1 METSY
6 EHVPVM
12 CEEVLTLLAPAVASR
27 DAVMVDATLGLGGHA
42 QAFLDGFPSLNL
54 IGLDRDP
61 QAIEMARQRLAGFA
75 DRLEVHEST
84 YDQIG
89 VILGSRRADAVLF
102 DLGLSSLQI
111 DAPGRGFSY
120 ASASSPDEDGSP
132 GLGPT
137 VSDNLSMRMDGD
149 PAKLTAADV
158 VNTYSVED
166 LSHIFR
172 VYADEQYATRIAR
185 AIVTAREADPF
196 TTTARLAAVV
206 SAAVPVTRSRTGHP
220 AKRVFQA
227 LRIEVNDERRSL
239 EEALPAAMN
248 LLEVNGRMAVLSYHS
263 GEDRFV
269 KQRFADACSDHVPP
283 GLAVVPEDRR
293 ARFRAVTRGA
303 LKPSQAEVTSN
314 PRARSARLRAVERL
328 KEEA

>member
-12 CEEVLTLLAPAVASR
+12 CEEVVTLLAPAVAGP

-42 QAFLDGFPSLNL
+42 QALLDGFPSLNL

-61 QAIEMARQRLAGFA
+61 QAIKVAKTRLAGFA

-84 YDQIG
+84 YDRIG

-111 DAPGRGFSY
+111 DSPERGFSY
-120 ASASSPDEDGSP
+120 ASGSSPEQDGP
-132 GLGPT
+132 EGLDPT
-137 VSDNLSMRMDGD
+137 TVENLSMRMDGD
-149 PAKLTAADV
+149 PTKLTAADV

-172 VYADEQYATRIAR
+172 VYADEQHATRIAR
-185 AIVTAREADPF
+185 AIVAARDVEAIS
-196 TTTARLAAVV
+196 TSARLAAVV
-206 SAAVPVTRSRTGHP
+206 SAAVPVTRGRTGHP

-227 LRIEVNDERRSL
+227 LRIEVNDERRSM
-239 EEALPAAMN
+239 EEALLAAMN
-248 LLEVNGRMAVLSYHS
+248 LLRVNGRIAVLSYHS

-283 GLAVVPEDRR
+283 GLAVVPEARR
-293 ARFRAVTRGA
+293 ARFRPVTRGA
-303 LKPSQAEVTSN
+303 LKPSQVEVTSN